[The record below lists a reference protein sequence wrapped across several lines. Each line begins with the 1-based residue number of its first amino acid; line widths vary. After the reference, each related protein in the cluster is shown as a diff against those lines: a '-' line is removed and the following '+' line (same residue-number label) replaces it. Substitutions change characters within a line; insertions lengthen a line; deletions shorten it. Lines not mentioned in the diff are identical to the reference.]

1 MILETKT
8 VKLIINELDVYIMR
22 HQEELERVLHKVDGV
37 DRRTKVERKGIVSK
51 ILFRKRVFN
60 RLYADEKYRAF
71 EGKLLQKMTVEYF
84 NDPISKEAVDRYQTS
99 MKDYID
105 GAALGFQLSS
115 WLNHNWKPIVKD
127 VAKEMK
133 EAA

>member
-8 VKLIINELDVYIMR
+8 VKLIINELDNYIIK
-22 HQEELERVLHKVDGV
+22 HQEELERALYKVDGV
-37 DRRTKVERKGIVSK
+37 DRRTKIERKGIVSK
-51 ILFRKRVFN
+51 ILFRKRIFN

-71 EGKLLQKMTVEYF
+71 EGKLLRKMTVEYF
-84 NDPISKEAVDRYQTS
+84 NDPISKKALDRYQAS
-99 MKDYID
+99 SKDHID

-115 WLNHNWKPIVKD
+115 WLNHNWSRIVKD